1 MNKRMYERIDV
12 SDELIPVKVTANGE
26 DFILGTLKD
35 ISKVGISFNSY
46 QEDLM
51 LTFGKRVHVSFVYK
65 EKFFQFDL
73 ELLRETQ
80 RPFSNLVAGKFVG
93 IQSLIRRE
101 VLNLMI
107 AAKEREL
114 ILV

>member
-12 SDELIPVKVTANGE
+12 SDELIPVKVTVNGE

-35 ISKVGISFNSY
+35 ISKIGISFNSY

-51 LTFGKRVHVSFVYK
+51 NTFGKRVHVSFVYK
-65 EKFFQFDL
+65 EKFFQFEL
-73 ELLRETQ
+73 EILREIE
-80 RPFSNLVAGKFVG
+80 RPFTYLVAGKFVG
-93 IQSLIRRE
+93 IQSMIRRE
-101 VLNLMI
+101 ILNLFI
-107 AAKEREL
+107 AAKDREL